1 MPVLVFHRH
10 VRRIRVGQLFHFG
23 NGCLSTAAQFAGLN
37 DRLLVRIE
45 SDAFGHQG
53 HILALY
59 VGNLILR
66 FRTHA
71 AFLVHNGVPDRIEQL
86 LLRPGKFRLLVFLY
100 HGLIGSVIPQV
111 CRRTGIGFTAGQ
123 HEHIRQRALA
133 LVATEMGIV
142 FTDLYRI
149 VILLFN
155 IALIG
160 FIFQQELR
168 HRIIGRAVCFG
179 EHGCIRIVA
188 VLKFGEFL
196 IHVPDIRS
204 RLIQR
209 IFHQLLIGCIGF
221 QIFVGRSINRPVR
234 FGKFLFDTF
243 LYRKLG
249 KLPGDILHILLSC
262 TCRQRLIDRIVLQ
275 IIRHAV
281 VGLSGA
287 ILFGKLLPQ
296 RKLAAAALKFLKLLL
311 YAGLIIRRVLFQT
324 PDVRAFIIFRARNQP
339 RIDPVM
345 DQIVFVYV
353 IALIRLGQCVKQAA
367 VLCFQ
372 IHIAFM
378 GNDGTYP
385 HIATLL
391 RNIDIG
397 LCFGIHAGRILAQ
410 AECFRR
416 RIYYN

>member
-1 MPVLVFHRH
+1 MPVLVFHRY
-10 VRRIRVGQLFHFG
+10 VGCICVGQLLHFCNRGHAAAAKVG
-23 NGCLSTAAQFAGLN
+23 NTDLRSN
-37 DRLLVRIE
+37 VRIQTN
-45 SDAFGHQG
+45 ALGYQR
-53 HILALY
+53 HILTLNVSY
-59 VGNLILR
+59 LSLG
-66 FRTHA
+66 FRTYA
-71 AFLVHNGVPDRIEQL
+71 GFLVHNGVPDRIEQL

-123 HEHIRQRALA
+123 REHIRQRALA

-281 VGLSGA
+281 VGLPGA